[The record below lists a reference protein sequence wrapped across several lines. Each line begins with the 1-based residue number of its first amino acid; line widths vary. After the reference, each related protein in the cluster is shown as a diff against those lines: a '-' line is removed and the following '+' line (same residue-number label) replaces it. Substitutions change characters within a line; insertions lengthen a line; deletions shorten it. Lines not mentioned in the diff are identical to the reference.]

1 MIRTSP
7 ICLLFVSTGNWI
19 FFLFQFTRN
28 IMRNSILFLGHRLQT
43 MKQNLSQTI
52 KPPHWLRTS
61 TLILISRLLSIA
73 TDSVIV
79 RTTFTSKEWQT
90 LSSDVA
96 DIICAHLTGH
106 QSRAAWRTTNT
117 TETLHYHMHLLYVS
131 FNYFLAFN
139 LMSIDWNIRFCP

>member
-1 MIRTSP
+1 
-7 ICLLFVSTGNWI
+7 
-19 FFLFQFTRN
+19 
-28 IMRNSILFLGHRLQT
+28 MRNSILFLGHRLQT

-96 DIICAHLTGH
+96 DIIFAHLTGH
-106 QSRAAWRTTNT
+106 QSRAA
-117 TETLHYHMHLLYVS
+117 
-131 FNYFLAFN
+131 
-139 LMSIDWNIRFCP
+139 